1 MCQESLGRNTKMKY
15 IDTDVMKKR
24 MERRL
29 CANSVAKWIFFAA
42 TVAILLVL
50 LVLLVRIFSQ
60 GLPYFSWDFLTS
72 FASRRAERAG
82 ILGPLVGSLMLML
95 IVIPVSLILGIGT
108 AVYLE
113 EYAKKN
119 WFTRFIE
126 TNIQN
131 LAGVPSIVF
140 GLLGLTIFVNIF
152 GLGPSIIAGGLTLTL
167 LILPIIVVT
176 AQEAIRSVPMQLAHA
191 SLGLGATKW
200 QTIQKVVLPSALP
213 GILTGSILALSRA
226 IGETAPLIVIG
237 ALVFVNYLPSGFMDG
252 FAAIP
257 IQIYNWTIRP
267 QEEFQ
272 QLAAAGI
279 MLLLILLIAMNA
291 IAVWIRD
298 KFNHKQQ

>member
-1 MCQESLGRNTKMKY
+1 MNTDLMRN
-15 IDTDVMKKR
+15 R
-24 MERRL
+24 MNRRL
-29 CANSVAKWIFFAA
+29 KINTIAKWFFFGA
-42 TVAILLVL
+42 TATILFILA
-50 LVLLVRIFSQ
+50 VLLVRIFSQ
-60 GLPYFSWDFLTS
+60 GIAYFDWDFLTN

-82 ILGPLVGSLMLML
+82 ILGPLVGSLMLMVV
-95 IVIPVSLILGIGT
+95 VIPTSLILGIGT
-108 AVYLE
+108 AIYLE

-119 WFTRFIE
+119 WFTRFVE

-140 GLLGLTIFVNIF
+140 GLLGLTVFVNILGF
-152 GLGPSIIAGGLTLTL
+152 GPSILAGGFTLAL
-167 LILPIIVVT
+167 LVLPIIVVT
-176 AQEAIRSVPMQLAHA
+176 AQEAIRAVPKQLSHA

-226 IGETAPLIVIG
+226 IGETAPLIVVG

-252 FAAIP
+252 FAAVP

-279 MLLLILLIAMNA
+279 IVMLILLIVMNA
-291 IAVWIRD
+291 VAVWIRN
-298 KFNHKQQ
+298 KFNQKQQ

>member
-1 MCQESLGRNTKMKY
+1 MNREVVTNKMN
-15 IDTDVMKKR
+15 
-24 MERRL
+24 RRL
-29 CANSVAKWIFFAA
+29 KMNTLAKWIFFGI
-42 TVAILLVL
+42 TLLILCILVI
-50 LVLLVRIFSQ
+50 LLVRIFSQ
-60 GLPYFSWDFLTS
+60 GMAYFDWHFLTN
-72 FASRRAERAG
+72 FASRRAENAG
-82 ILGPLVGSLMLML
+82 ILGPLVGSLMLMVV
-95 IVIPVSLILGIGT
+95 VIPIALILGIGT
-108 AVYLE
+108 AIYLE

-119 WFTRFIE
+119 WFTHFIE

-140 GLLGLTIFVNIF
+140 GLLGLTIFVNVF
-152 GLGPSIIAGGLTLTL
+152 GMGPSILAGGLTLAL
-167 LILPIIVVT
+167 LVLPIIVVT
-176 AQEAIRSVPMQLAHA
+176 AQEAIRAVPNHLAHA

-200 QTIQKVVLPSALP
+200 QTIQKVILPSALP

-226 IGETAPLIVIG
+226 IGETAPLIVVG

-279 MLLLILLIAMNA
+279 ILMLILLIVLNA
-291 IAVWIRD
+291 TAVWLRN
-298 KFNHKQQ
+298 KLNRKQQ

>member
-1 MCQESLGRNTKMKY
+1 MKQMNREVVTNKMN
-15 IDTDVMKKR
+15 
-24 MERRL
+24 RRL
-29 CANSVAKWIFFAA
+29 KMNTLAKWIFFGI
-42 TVAILLVL
+42 TLLILCILVI
-50 LVLLVRIFSQ
+50 LLVRIFSQ
-60 GLPYFSWDFLTS
+60 GMAYFDWHFLTN
-72 FASRRAERAG
+72 FASRRAENAG
-82 ILGPLVGSLMLML
+82 ILGPLVGSLMLMVV
-95 IVIPVSLILGIGT
+95 VIPIALILGIGT
-108 AVYLE
+108 AIYLE

-119 WFTRFIE
+119 WFTHFIE

-140 GLLGLTIFVNIF
+140 GLLGLTIFVNVF
-152 GLGPSIIAGGLTLTL
+152 GMGPSILAGGLTLAL
-167 LILPIIVVT
+167 LVLPIIVVT
-176 AQEAIRSVPMQLAHA
+176 AQEAIRAVPNHLAHA

-200 QTIQKVVLPSALP
+200 QTIQKVILPSALP

-226 IGETAPLIVIG
+226 IGETAPLIVVG

-279 MLLLILLIAMNA
+279 ILMLILLIVLNA
-291 IAVWIRD
+291 TAVWLRN
-298 KFNHKQQ
+298 KLNRKQQ

>member
-1 MCQESLGRNTKMKY
+1 MNT
-15 IDTDVMKKR
+15 
-24 MERRL
+24 L
-29 CANSVAKWIFFAA
+29 AKWIFFGI
-42 TVAILLVL
+42 TLLILCILVI
-50 LVLLVRIFSQ
+50 LLVRIFSQ
-60 GLPYFSWDFLTS
+60 GMAYFDWHFLTN
-72 FASRRAERAG
+72 FASRRAENAG
-82 ILGPLVGSLMLML
+82 ILGPLVGSLMLMVV
-95 IVIPVSLILGIGT
+95 VIPIALILGIGT
-108 AVYLE
+108 AIYLE

-119 WFTRFIE
+119 WFTHFIE

-140 GLLGLTIFVNIF
+140 GLLGLTIFVNVF
-152 GLGPSIIAGGLTLTL
+152 GMGPSILAGGLTLAL
-167 LILPIIVVT
+167 LVLPIIVVT
-176 AQEAIRSVPMQLAHA
+176 AQEAIRAVPNHLAHA

-200 QTIQKVVLPSALP
+200 QTIQKVILPSALP

-226 IGETAPLIVIG
+226 IGETAPLIVVG

-279 MLLLILLIAMNA
+279 ILMLILLIVLNA
-291 IAVWIRD
+291 TAVWLRN
-298 KFNHKQQ
+298 KLNRKQQ

>member
-1 MCQESLGRNTKMKY
+1 MTWEVVTNKMN
-15 IDTDVMKKR
+15 
-24 MERRL
+24 RRL
-29 CANSVAKWIFFAA
+29 KMNTLAKWIFFGI
-42 TVAILLVL
+42 TLLILCILVI
-50 LVLLVRIFSQ
+50 LLVRIFSQ
-60 GLPYFSWDFLTS
+60 GMAYFDWHFLTN
-72 FASRRAERAG
+72 FASRRAENAG
-82 ILGPLVGSLMLML
+82 ILGPLVGSLMLMVV
-95 IVIPVSLILGIGT
+95 VIPIALILGIGT
-108 AVYLE
+108 AIYLE

-119 WFTRFIE
+119 WFTHFIE

-140 GLLGLTIFVNIF
+140 GLLGLTIFVNVF
-152 GLGPSIIAGGLTLTL
+152 GMGPSILAGGLTLAL
-167 LILPIIVVT
+167 LVLPIIVVT
-176 AQEAIRSVPMQLAHA
+176 AQEAIRAVPNHLAHA

-200 QTIQKVVLPSALP
+200 QTIQKVILPSALP

-226 IGETAPLIVIG
+226 IGETAPLIVVG

-279 MLLLILLIAMNA
+279 ILMLILLIVLNA
-291 IAVWIRD
+291 TAVWLRN
-298 KFNHKQQ
+298 KLNRKQQ

>member
-1 MCQESLGRNTKMKY
+1 MKQMNREVVTNKMN
-15 IDTDVMKKR
+15 
-24 MERRL
+24 RRL
-29 CANSVAKWIFFAA
+29 KMNTLAKWIFFGI
-42 TVAILLVL
+42 TLLILCILVI
-50 LVLLVRIFSQ
+50 LLVRIFSQ
-60 GLPYFSWDFLTS
+60 GMAYFDWHFLTN
-72 FASRRAERAG
+72 FASRRAENAG
-82 ILGPLVGSLMLML
+82 ILGPLVGSLMLMVV
-95 IVIPVSLILGIGT
+95 VIPIASILGIGT
-108 AVYLE
+108 AIYLE

-119 WFTRFIE
+119 WFTHFIE

-140 GLLGLTIFVNIF
+140 GLLGLTIFVNVF
-152 GLGPSIIAGGLTLTL
+152 GMGPSILAGGLTLAL
-167 LILPIIVVT
+167 LVLPIIVVT
-176 AQEAIRSVPMQLAHA
+176 AQEAIRAVPNHLAHA

-200 QTIQKVVLPSALP
+200 QTIQKVILPSALP

-226 IGETAPLIVIG
+226 IGETAPLIVVG

-279 MLLLILLIAMNA
+279 ILMLILLIVLNA
-291 IAVWIRD
+291 TAVWLRN
-298 KFNHKQQ
+298 KLNRKQQ

>member
-1 MCQESLGRNTKMKY
+1 MKQMNREVVTNKMN
-15 IDTDVMKKR
+15 
-24 MERRL
+24 RRL
-29 CANSVAKWIFFAA
+29 KMNTLAKWIFFGI
-42 TVAILLVL
+42 TLLILCILVI
-50 LVLLVRIFSQ
+50 LLVRIFSQ
-60 GLPYFSWDFLTS
+60 GMAYFDWHFLTN
-72 FASRRAERAG
+72 FASRRAENAG
-82 ILGPLVGSLMLML
+82 ILGPLVGSLMLVVV
-95 IVIPVSLILGIGT
+95 VIPIALILGIGT
-108 AVYLE
+108 AIYLE

-119 WFTRFIE
+119 WFTHFIE

-140 GLLGLTIFVNIF
+140 GLLGLTIFVNVF
-152 GLGPSIIAGGLTLTL
+152 GMGPSILAGGLTLAL
-167 LILPIIVVT
+167 LVLPIIVVT
-176 AQEAIRSVPMQLAHA
+176 AQEAIRAVPNHLAHA

-200 QTIQKVVLPSALP
+200 QTIQKVILPSALP

-226 IGETAPLIVIG
+226 IGETAPLIVVG

-279 MLLLILLIAMNA
+279 ILMLILLIVLNA
-291 IAVWIRD
+291 TAVWLRN
-298 KFNHKQQ
+298 KLNRKQQ

>member
-1 MCQESLGRNTKMKY
+1 MKHM
-15 IDTDVMKKR
+15 DMEFMRKR
-24 MERRL
+24 MDRRL
-29 CANSVAKWIFFAA
+29 RLNSFAKWVFLSA
-42 TVAILLVL
+42 TVVILFTL

-60 GLPYFSWDFLTS
+60 GMAYFDWHFLTN
-72 FASRRAERAG
+72 FASRRAENAG
-82 ILGPLVGSLMLML
+82 ILGPLVGSLMLMAV
-95 IVIPVSLILGIGT
+95 VIPVSLILGIGT
-108 AVYLE
+108 AIYLE

-131 LAGVPSIVF
+131 LAGIPSIVF
-140 GLLGLTIFVNIF
+140 GLLGLTIFVNVL
-152 GLGPSIIAGGLTLTL
+152 GLGPSIIAGGFTLAL
-167 LILPIIVVT
+167 LVLPIIVVT
-176 AQEAIRSVPMQLAHA
+176 AQEAIRAVPGQLSYA

-200 QTIQKVVLPSALP
+200 QTIQKVILPSALP

-226 IGETAPLIVIG
+226 IGETAPLIVVG

-252 FAAIP
+252 FAAVP

-279 MLLLILLIAMNA
+279 IVLLVLLIVMNA
-291 IAVWIRD
+291 IAVWIRN
-298 KFNHKQQ
+298 KFNQKQQ

>member
-1 MCQESLGRNTKMKY
+1 MKQMNREVVTNKMN
-15 IDTDVMKKR
+15 
-24 MERRL
+24 RRL
-29 CANSVAKWIFFAA
+29 KMNTLAKWIFFGI
-42 TVAILLVL
+42 TLLILCILVI
-50 LVLLVRIFSQ
+50 LLVRIFSR
-60 GLPYFSWDFLTS
+60 GMAYFDWHFLTN
-72 FASRRAERAG
+72 FASRRAENAG
-82 ILGPLVGSLMLML
+82 ILGPLVGSLMLMVV
-95 IVIPVSLILGIGT
+95 VIPIALILGIGT
-108 AVYLE
+108 AIYLE

-119 WFTRFIE
+119 WFTHFIE

-140 GLLGLTIFVNIF
+140 GLLGLTIFVNVF
-152 GLGPSIIAGGLTLTL
+152 GMGPSILAGGLTLAL
-167 LILPIIVVT
+167 LVLPIIVVT
-176 AQEAIRSVPMQLAHA
+176 AQEAIRAVPNHLAHA

-200 QTIQKVVLPSALP
+200 QTIQKVILPSALP

-226 IGETAPLIVIG
+226 IGETAPLIVVG

-279 MLLLILLIAMNA
+279 ILMLILLIVLNA
-291 IAVWIRD
+291 TAVWLRN
-298 KFNHKQQ
+298 KLNRKQQ